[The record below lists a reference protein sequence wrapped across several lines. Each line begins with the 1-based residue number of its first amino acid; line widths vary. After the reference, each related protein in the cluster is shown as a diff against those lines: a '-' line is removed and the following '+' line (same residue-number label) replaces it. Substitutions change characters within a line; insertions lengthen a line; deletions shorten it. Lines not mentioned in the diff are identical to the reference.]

1 MLKQA
6 FFFLAL
12 SATASAA
19 DASHTY
25 IVRLHDAPLLEHAR
39 AQAQQRGLV
48 RDFGE
53 KAGVRRQLDSADSA
67 EYLHRLDAARADVLG
82 AARAA
87 LGRTLFPRHVFRHAA
102 NGMALTLT
110 EAEAAQLAK
119 LPGVVSVRKERH
131 ERPLTDAGPQWIGA
145 DKLWSGQVS
154 GIAATKGEG
163 VVIGIVD
170 TGINPTHPAFAA
182 HGGDG
187 YTATNPRGHFYGLCV
202 TGQATC
208 NNKLIGI
215 YDFTDEGTKGVDSV
229 GHGSHVAGIAAGN
242 AITGALQGHTVSLQR
257 PVSGVAPH
265 ANIIMYKACTLKD
278 GGGTC
283 AESDLV
289 AALDQATA
297 DGVDVINYSIGG
309 DAIDPYALLDAG
321 DNDAT
326 AMLQARASGIVVVVA
341 AGNEGP
347 GPHSIDEPGNAP
359 WVISVANA
367 SHNRRFANSI
377 GNFSGTPN
385 PPLSLS
391 GQGFT
396 AGYGPAKIVYAGNY
410 GNALCGVGD
419 SEGVN
424 PTGASNPFAAN
435 TFHGEIVICDRG
447 TYARVEKGYNV
458 LQAGAGGYVLAN
470 TPGDGESVVS
480 DDHFLPAVHLGF
492 NEGEM
497 LKEWV
502 ATGGAPSGTITGVN
516 AVLNT
521 SYGDVLNASSSRGPT
536 GFGVLKPDITAPGSN
551 ILSAAVSGNGEAL
564 MTGTSMASPHVA
576 GAAALVIAA
585 HPNWATSQVE
595 SALIG
600 TALAG
605 SVRKEDATT
614 FGTPLDAGA
623 GRVQPA
629 SAAQAGL
636 YLPLSTADISAQN
649 PAQGGKPENLNR
661 PGIESESCLGQC
673 SFTRKVADMSGGG
686 SWQVSVTA
694 TDKAHVTVTPNQF
707 TLAAGATQ
715 TLQISVDVSDPH
727 LPGSW
732 IDGRIVLHKS
742 TGGQSAND
750 FALPL
755 AVYSSPGAQPVFQ
768 EFTTSGPGDSKTI
781 QLSGLAALPQAT
793 FTPAPM
799 VEATVTEMSLGVD
812 AKSDDL
818 YSTFPGTGK
827 QFTLLPIVTSGQDES
842 FTGSVVIAE
851 VASSNAPSA
860 DLYVGIDYNGDGQ
873 PEFSEQACHVSSV
886 AGAAARCVV
895 NVPNNTVP
903 PAAGAS
909 NAWVLVD
916 IPKSTASGTYSVTIS
931 SGVPGIPTADL
942 LGVARNFGVVGPGH
956 VPAGIPFS
964 LNAFWNADDTL
975 RVPDWIPTELSPRK
989 RYYGAVLIDGVQPQT
1004 VLALGQTGILPFSLL
1019 RNPGNDD
1026 MAATVPLSMNA
1037 LESGESLR
1045 HEFIDVPA
1053 NGTLHIDTHY
1063 IDATNTGPVTFYVAR
1078 ADFPAP
1084 SAAPDIA
1091 AAPAQSA
1098 AAAQWA
1104 LGGSVSQKDL
1114 DVPVTP
1120 GRWYVVST
1128 ATGTAPA
1135 LFYAG
1140 AWLVPSE
1147 QVVHP
1152 APGAYYN
1159 PTRSGHGIFMNQA
1172 AGQQALYWY
1181 TYLQDGTPI
1190 WYQAVADVPRS
1201 TDVAWSAPL
1210 QQITWD
1216 GASVN
1221 ATTTVG
1227 DAILT
1232 PINATEFMFSWHLYG
1247 QNGSEHFVLLGD
1259 DECVSVNGVHTDLTG
1274 QWYAPTQSGY
1284 GMDVL
1289 ALPNLQFD
1297 AFYFYDHL
1305 GQPVWAAG
1313 DVEPFAPNATLQM
1326 LQYHGFCPLC
1336 AYVEPTTM
1344 SIGTLTTNFANAFN
1358 GNYAATLNLAPPLTG
1373 SWNINQPIGRLT
1385 GSTTC
1390 H

>member
-6 FFFLAL
+6 LFFLAL

-19 DASHTY
+19 NTSQTY
-25 IVRLHDAPLLEHAR
+25 IVRLRDAPLLEHAR
-39 AQAQQRGLV
+39 EQAQQRGLV

-53 KAGVRRQLDSADSA
+53 KAGVRRQLESSDSA
-67 EYLHRLDAARADVLG
+67 EYLHRLDAAREGVLG
-82 AARAA
+82 AGRAA
-87 LGRTLFPRHVFRHAA
+87 LGRTLSPRHVFRHAA

-110 EAEAAQLAK
+110 EAEAARLAK
-119 LPGVVSVRKERH
+119 LPGIVSVRKERH

-170 TGINPTHPAFAA
+170 TGINPTHSAFAA

-187 YTATNPRGHFYGLCV
+187 YTATNPRGHLYGLCV
-202 TGQATC
+202 TGDATC
-208 NNKLIGI
+208 NSKLIGI

-229 GHGSHVAGIAAGN
+229 GHGSHVSGIAAGN

-347 GPHSIDEPGNAP
+347 GPHSVDEPGNAP

-377 GNFSGTPN
+377 GNFSGTAN

-396 AGYGPAKIVYAGNY
+396 AGYGPAKIVYAGSF

-470 TPGDGESVVS
+470 TEGDGESVVS
-480 DDHFLPAVHLGF
+480 DDHFLPAVHLGY
-492 NEGEM
+492 NEGRM
-497 LKEWV
+497 LKDWV
-502 ATGGAPSGTITGVN
+502 ATGGTPSGTITGVN

-614 FGTPLDAGA
+614 LGTPLDAGA

-629 SAAQAGL
+629 SAAKAGL
-636 YLPLSTADISAQN
+636 YLPLSTTDISAQN

-661 PGIESESCLGQC
+661 TGIESESCLGQC
-673 SFTRKVADMSGGG
+673 SFTRTVADMSGGG

-715 TLQISVDVSDPH
+715 ALQISVDVSDVH
-727 LPGSW
+727 LLGTW
-732 IDGRIVLHKS
+732 IEGRIVLHKS
-742 TGGQSAND
+742 TGGQSATD

-755 AVYSSPGAQPVFQ
+755 AVYSSPGAQPAFQ

-781 QLSGLAALPQAT
+781 QLSGLAALPQAQFIQAQT
-793 FTPAPM
+793 A
-799 VEATVTEMSLGVD
+799 AAHVTTMSLGVD
-812 AKSDDL
+812 SSSDDL

-827 QFTLLPIVTSGQDES
+827 QFLLIHNPYSNLGDAMLYGTALIAEI
-842 FTGSVVIAE
+842 TGSAAPIAR
-851 VASSNAPSA
+851 
-860 DLYVGIDYNGDGQ
+860 LYAGIDYNGDGQ
-873 PEFSEQACHVSSV
+873 PEFAEQSCEATSSAGSLARCV
-886 AGAAARCVV
+886 IDLRGAAAVDV
-895 NVPNNTVP
+895 
-903 PAAGAS
+903 
-909 NAWVLVD
+909 WVLVD
-916 IPKSTASGTYSVTIS
+916 VPKSNPTGTYSVNLSTGLPQLMVGDNIF
-931 SGVPGIPTADL
+931 A
-942 LGVARNFGVVGPGH
+942 FGAVGPGH
-956 VPAGIPFS
+956 VPEGDSFP
-964 LNAFWNADDTL
+964 L
-975 RVPDWIPTELSPRK
+975 RVFWDTDVSSSTNPPPEIGARS
-989 RYYGAVLIDGVQPQT
+989 YGAVLITGSGET
-1004 VLALGQTGILPFSLL
+1004 MWGQSGFVPFSLTRTAGNNDAPDAL
-1019 RNPGNDD
+1019 EPGNDLYSGQYH
-1026 MAATVPLSMNA
+1026 AYAVRGYALSAN
-1037 LESGESLR
+1037 ESLK
-1045 HEFIDVPA
+1045 HVFVDVPA
-1053 NGTLHIDTHY
+1053 A
-1063 IDATNTGPVTFYVAR
+1063 ATWSISTSIGVDSKGPATFYVAR
-1078 ADFPAP
+1078 ADFPPA
-1084 SAAPDIA
+1084 SADAGIDAAP
-1091 AAPAQSA
+1091 PATTA
-1098 AAAQWA
+1098 VAQWT
-1104 LGGSVSQKDL
+1104 LDGTTQQKSVDI
-1114 DVPVTP
+1114 PVTA
-1120 GRWYVVST
+1120 GRWY
-1128 ATGTAPA
+1128 
-1135 LFYAG
+1135 
-1140 AWLVPSE
+1140 LVASSAANAID
-1147 QVVHP
+1147 VGINGSVAVDHVAHP

-1159 PTRSGHGIFMNQA
+1159 PQRSGHGIFLSQAGGNQA
-1172 AGQQALYWY
+1172 VYWY
-1181 TYLQDGTPI
+1181 TYDETGAPI
-1190 WYQAVADVPRS
+1190 WYQAAASMPAP
-1201 TDVAWSAPL
+1201 TDAAWTSRL
-1210 QQITWD
+1210 SRITWD
-1216 GASVN
+1216 GTAVVSE
-1221 ATTTVG
+1221 TPVG
-1227 DAILT
+1227 DVILT
-1232 PINATEFMFSWHLYG
+1232 PISPTDFMFSWHLYG
-1247 QNGSEHFVLLGD
+1247 QSGSEHFVLLGAD
-1259 DECVSVNGVHTDLTG
+1259 SCVSMNGSQTDLTG

-1289 ALPNLQFD
+1289 ALPNLQFN
-1297 AFYFYDHL
+1297 AFYLYDAL
-1305 GQPVWAAG
+1305 GQPVWLEA
-1313 DVEPFAPNATLQM
+1313 DSAPLQATTAETLN
-1326 LQYHGFCPLC
+1326 QYSGFCPAC
-1336 AYVEPTTM
+1336 VYAVPT
-1344 SIGTLTTNFANAFN
+1344 IRPVGTLNVSYASALA
-1358 GNYAATLNLAPPLTG
+1358 GNYAVQANLLAPLSG
-1373 SWNINQPIGRLT
+1373 SWDTNAAMARLT